1 MKGGGGSKAMIFL
14 TRAAE
19 SESRPELGF
28 VVVVRFWLV
37 SEFDLE

>member
-1 MKGGGGSKAMIFL
+1 MKGGEGEGMIVL

-28 VVVVRFWLV
+28 VGVVRFWLV